1 MHLMGK
7 AARKRRETRAGAAI
21 TAKAKPKPK
30 PPAVQQSKLAGREA
44 LQKLD
49 FIFSIAIAAITFLI
63 YWKTLSPSIYTSGA
77 GENVTAV
84 ATLGVPHPPGFPLFC
99 LLGKLFT
106 LVVPVG
112 TIAYRV

>member
-7 AARKRRETRAGAAI
+7 AARKRREARAGAAI
-21 TAKAKPKPK
+21 TAKPKPK
-30 PPAVQQSKLAGREA
+30 PPAVQQPKLAGREA
-44 LQKLD
+44 LPKLD

-106 LVVPVG
+106 LV
-112 TIAYRV
+112 